1 MVNMCLFVF
10 GVRYT
15 AYDSKSMQH
24 FLISAEIN
32 GNVGVLHYINDSAS
46 LDWLIKVGPHQPYVA
61 MLNSLDFNRF
71 VYQ

>member
-1 MVNMCLFVF
+1 
-10 GVRYT
+10 
-15 AYDSKSMQH
+15 MQH